1 MRGECNVKNA
11 KFDYIINKEMA
22 IWNFFQEATRK
33 EIYVGHGNMIYILK
47 FIYLAIGKVSQ
58 S

>member
-1 MRGECNVKNA
+1 MRGECDIKKG
-11 KFDYIINKEMA
+11 KFDYVIRKWQYGI
-22 IWNFFQEATRK
+22 FFQEATRK

-47 FIYLAIGKVSQ
+47 FIHLAIGKVSQ